1 MTSAGGTDTHG
12 LPAATEG
19 LRRGRSLATKLLLTA
34 SLITVTAAIVGI
46 GAFAVFTNTAAVTR
60 TDATGTVTLNP
71 ISGNAVNNRLSLG
84 ASNLAAG
91 DTIQRTVDIKNTGS
105 ITLLGVTLTTN
116 ATVTSLLD
124 TDTTNGL
131 QMVIDKCSVAWTEAG
146 VAPAYTYTCGGVT
159 TAVLTTRAVVVAS
172 AALTNLVLT
181 AGTDN
186 YTRVTLTLPTIA
198 PNTLQG
204 LSSTVQYTFT
214 ATQRAATSQ

>member
-1 MTSAGGTDTHG
+1 MTSRPSPVRESRRFAERRPESTDRDQFRGRRPFTDDTRSERGTSAGGTHTHG

-116 ATVTSLLD
+116 ATGRRGSGPSD
-124 TDTTNGL
+124 
-131 QMVIDKCSVAWTEAG
+131 AR
-146 VAPAYTYTCGGVT
+146 PGG
-159 TAVLTTRAVVVAS
+159 
-172 AALTNLVLT
+172 
-181 AGTDN
+181 
-186 YTRVTLTLPTIA
+186 RVHSP
-198 PNTLQG
+198 
-204 LSSTVQYTFT
+204 
-214 ATQRAATSQ
+214 R